1 MGHKNLITE
10 QKIIDPLIIL
20 AVDDDPMTLIS
31 LSTTLSTENR
41 IILTASDG
49 EEALQIAL
57 KQQPH
62 LIITDWRMPKL
73 SGIELCKTLRKTKNT
88 RHKYI
93 IMLTSCETD
102 DELIAAFDAGIND
115 YIVKPFSPKVL
126 LARVS
131 SGERIIRYQQKIQ
144 AYATQ
149 LANANKKLQN
159 IAMTDFLTGLPNR
172 RNVLVRLK
180 NLVAEVQRYGEPLS
194 CIMVDIDH
202 FKKIN
207 DTYGHDNGDIV
218 LQKLGEILKEKARSY
233 DMVSRW
239 GGEEFLIICARS
251 DNEDTFQLAERLRK
265 AVAKTTIELQ
275 KEVTISLTISLGIA
289 SWSAEYQDAE
299 QLLKEADN
307 CLSQA
312 KTNGRNRV
320 EKRS

>member
-1 MGHKNLITE
+1 MITE
-10 QKIIDPLIIL
+10 QKTVDPLIIL

-31 LSTTLSTENR
+31 LSATLSAENR
-41 IILTASDG
+41 VIITASDG
-49 EEALQIAL
+49 EEALQISL
-57 KQQPH
+57 KQRPH

-73 SGIELCKTLRKTKNT
+73 NGIELCKTLRKTKAT

-102 DELIAAFDAGIND
+102 NELITAFDAGIND

-131 SGERIIRYQQKIQ
+131 NGERLIRYQQKIR

-159 IAMTDFLTGLPNR
+159 MAMTDFLTGLPNR
-172 RNVLVRLK
+172 RNALIRLK

-194 CIMVDIDH
+194 CIMIDIDH

-207 DTYGHDNGDIV
+207 DTYGHDKGDVV
-218 LQKLGEILKEKARSY
+218 LQKLAEILEEKARSY

-265 AVAKTTIELQ
+265 AVAKTTIKLPET
-275 KEVTISLTISLGIA
+275 VDITLTISLGVA
-289 SWSAEYQDAE
+289 SWSSDYQDAE
-299 QLLKEADN
+299 QLLKKADN
-307 CLSQA
+307 CLYQA
-312 KTNGRNRV
+312 KANSRNRV
-320 EKRS
+320 EKK

>member
-1 MGHKNLITE
+1 
-10 QKIIDPLIIL
+10 
-20 AVDDDPMTLIS
+20 
-31 LSTTLSTENR
+31 
-41 IILTASDG
+41 
-49 EEALQIAL
+49 
-57 KQQPH
+57 
-62 LIITDWRMPKL
+62 
-73 SGIELCKTLRKTKNT
+73 
-88 RHKYI
+88 
-93 IMLTSCETD
+93 
-102 DELIAAFDAGIND
+102 
-115 YIVKPFSPKVL
+115 
-126 LARVS
+126 
-131 SGERIIRYQQKIQ
+131 
-144 AYATQ
+144 
-149 LANANKKLQN
+149 
-159 IAMTDFLTGLPNR
+159 
-172 RNVLVRLK
+172 
-180 NLVAEVQRYGEPLS
+180 
-194 CIMVDIDH
+194 MVDIDH

-207 DTYGHDNGDIV
+207 DTYGHDNGDVV